1 MKNLIILL
9 ALFTFVGLSTE
20 MSAQST
26 TLTTT
31 TTAKQAKATKVPLNT
46 VPKKKACCAKS
57 AKSSC
62 SKAKAGATS
71 VSLTTKAATE
81 KKACTKG
88 EKKACAKTCTKGA
101 GKACCAKD
109 KAETSVES
117 MKTTEKKIEKKTGE
131 ARPALSHARE
141 RQNN

>member
-1 MKNLIILL
+1 MKNLIILF

-20 MSAQST
+20 MIAQ
-26 TLTTT
+26 TTT
-31 TTAKQAKATKVPLNT
+31 TTTKTAKATKVPLNA
-46 VPKKKACCAKS
+46 VKIKPAKKACCAKS